1 MSITAALLLCL
12 AATVKV
18 DVAPDQPL
26 PFVYVDDPLIVELQS
41 DTEARADLT
50 LEVAATQHATPFIF
64 EKPNLLLRATDVRWC
79 AFKDLPEERGF
90 YTATVKV
97 ALGDDV
103 QTTTHP
109 FCRIDRLGRTASL
122 PVCAQLA
129 TDPLAQL
136 ALGSVA
142 VRTLR
147 MEAADANAVTEASRL
162 KEAGFRLVIVVRPG
176 LLEMDPDRIKAL
188 SSAVCDVVQRWEVD
202 PAGDAAALIRLSEAI
217 RAAECSA
224 PVAVVAENAKVLD
237 DLMKA
242 GAGGYAREAVLLSD
256 APDPL
261 EVAAARRA
269 IEQAGY
275 EDWRIHVLGRGL
287 PPEAGADPGALIKQI
302 LVNFTSGVAETGFD
316 AALVYDGTPHEP
328 MAFLNGLVGRLSDTR
343 FGGWLEIK
351 DVVAPLFRSGAT
363 WFLPIW
369 AEKDTEVSLDI
380 GEVSAMRLTDALG
393 NPIRLPEYDSG
404 TIALTVG
411 PSPLYLTGVRG
422 NLPGQAARARARA
435 LAGRIAKSDTFKE
448 HLPEGVLAL
457 AAAIAKAPGG
467 DASREQFFALIRQL
481 PELERRWHEGD
492 LPRGV
497 AVPAI
502 AQISRLARSLCTVE
516 EYRGE
521 PFLEPLQEM
530 LAHCEEFQSLYLT
543 SSVGTSEAHVRGD
556 WLLNEVRRLMDEAS
570 HLAASDRR
578 IEASAVAAL
587 AEWRARGL
595 EFAAKAGPLG
605 APDRVAAEA
614 AVRVARD
621 LDKLSV
627 EDRP

>member
-1 MSITAALLLCL
+1 MNFASALLLCL
-12 AATVKV
+12 AATVQV
-18 DVAPDQPL
+18 ELAPDHPL
-26 PFVYVDDPLIVELQS
+26 PFVYIDDPLIVELRS
-41 DTEARADLT
+41 DVETKADVVV
-50 LEVAATQHATPFIF
+50 EIGATQHATPFVY
-64 EKPNLLLRATDVRWC
+64 ERRNLLLRGEGVRWC
-79 AFKDLPEERGF
+79 AFDELPGERGF

-97 ALGDDV
+97 TVGEEV
-103 QTTTHP
+103 FTTAHP
-109 FCRIDRLGRTASL
+109 FCRIDRLARSATL
-122 PVCAQLA
+122 PLCAQFA
-129 TDPLAQL
+129 DDPKTQV
-136 ALGSVA
+136 ALGSVG

-147 MEAADANAVTEASRL
+147 LEAAAPDAVTEALRL
-162 KEAGFRLVIVVRPG
+162 KAQGFRLVLVVRPG
-176 LLEMDPDRIKAL
+176 LLEANPGRIAAL
-188 SSAVCDVVQRWEVD
+188 AEAACDVIQRWEVD
-202 PAGDAAALIRLSEAI
+202 PDGDAAKLIRLSETI
-217 RAAECSA
+217 RDAECPA
-224 PVAVVAENAKVLD
+224 PVALVAKSATTLEG
-237 DLMKA
+237 LMKA

-261 EVAAARRA
+261 EVASARRA

-287 PPEAGADPGALIKQI
+287 PADRPPSSGSLIKQI

-343 FGGWLEIK
+343 FGGWLEIE

-363 WFLPIW
+363 WFLPVW
-369 AEKDTEVSLDI
+369 ADTDTEILLDI

-393 NPIRLPEYDSG
+393 NALRLPNYDDG
-404 TIALTVG
+404 TITLTAG

-435 LAGRIAKSDTFKE
+435 LAGRIAKSETFKQ
-448 HLPEGVLAL
+448 HLPAATMAV
-457 AAAIAKAPGG
+457 AAAVAKAPGG
-467 DASREQFFALIRQL
+467 EQSRNQFFALIRQL
-481 PELERRWHEGD
+481 PELERRWHAGE
-492 LPRGV
+492 LPRAV

-502 AQISRLARSLCTVE
+502 AQVSRLSRSLCTVE

-543 SSVGTSEAHVRGD
+543 SSVGTTEAHVRGD

-595 EFAAKAGPLG
+595 EFAAQAGPLSG
-605 APDRVAAEA
+605 PDSVSGEVAT
-614 AVRVARD
+614 RMARD

-627 EDRP
+627 EERP